1 MIKLFK
7 FKRNEDNLIS
17 SEVVH
22 SALITIWMNTYGRY
36 FKDQDSLSNKKLRE
50 IHEAENV
57 IKERLRELEY
67 LGLTNSLNYK
77 NLQSLIVNK
86 SFTDYDKEAYEF
98 IKELRRLSPDIIVI
112 PHEDYMNLLNK
123 YNLVTGK
130 LDNFTGL
137 IPDDKLKELINMSDS
152 LLNINYDLLEKGE
165 VNNIKPITEIG
176 VNDTYKSRIAFKN
189 DIIEVIR
196 KINIFPFYKNIN
208 DYKIRLLNIDES
220 SSKLFF
226 NDIIK
231 LRWNSIPLRVDEW
244 MISCSKDLMSTV
256 PVTKYIPEP
265 PAPKVIDPILIKY
278 CKYGFI
284 VGPRWGEEGIDIM
297 FEKMKKFLDSSF
309 ES

>member
-50 IHEAENV
+50 IHKAENV
-57 IKERLRELEY
+57 IKERLRKLEY
-67 LGLTNSLNYK
+67 LGLRNSLNYK
-77 NLQSLIVNK
+77 NLQSLIANK
-86 SFTDYDKEAYEF
+86 SFTDYGKEAYEF
-98 IKELRRLSPDIIVI
+98 VKGLRKLSPDIIVI
-112 PHEDYMNLLNK
+112 PHENYIDLLNK

-137 IPDDKLKELINMSDS
+137 IPDDKLKELINISDS
-152 LLNINYDLLEKGE
+152 LDINYDLLEKGE
-165 VNNIKPITEIG
+165 VNNIKPIIEIG
-176 VNDTYKSRIAFKN
+176 INNTYKSRIVFKN
-189 DIIEVIR
+189 DITEVIR

-208 DYKIRLLNIDES
+208 DYKIRLINSDES

-226 NDIIK
+226 NDIIN
-231 LRWNSIPLRVDEW
+231 LRGSSIPLRVDEW
-244 MISCSKDLMSTV
+244 LISCSRNLISTV
-256 PVTKYIPEP
+256 PVTEYIPEP
-265 PAPKVIDPILIKY
+265 SAPKVVDPILIKY

-284 VGPRWGEEGIDIM
+284 VGPRWGEEGMDIM
-297 FEKMKKFLDSSF
+297 FEKMKKFLDSAF